1 MQTRVGSRYDVSVD
15 RGHDRGLDPRFYWGE
30 RQKLGARTFL
40 AGTRRVIER
49 GTELDSGDVPR
60 KGVQNMTI
68 TTVGAG
74 ERLTPLRRLR
84 IDPLGWWRR
93 RPGCW

>member
-49 GTELDSGDVPR
+49 GTELDSGDVPPR

-68 TTVGAG
+68 TTPSFDGIRQAEHSVG
-74 ERLTPLRRLR
+74 LHRRLQE
-84 IDPLGWWRR
+84 
-93 RPGCW
+93 